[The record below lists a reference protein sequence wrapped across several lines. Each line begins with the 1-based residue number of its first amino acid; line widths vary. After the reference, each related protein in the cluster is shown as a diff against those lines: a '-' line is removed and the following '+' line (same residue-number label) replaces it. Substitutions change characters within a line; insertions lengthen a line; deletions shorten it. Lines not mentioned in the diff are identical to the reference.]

1 MVLLMLSWMSQS
13 HEVLEQKV
21 FEMTRGRVAQE
32 IFQVMTAGGNTAN
45 VGISG
50 LIKGLS
56 EGLDKLPNAEKEK
69 VKEMIKAALNL

>member
-1 MVLLMLSWMSQS
+1 MLSWMSQS

-50 LIKGLS
+50 SIQGLS